1 MAPQAEEQLSAII
14 GAIYDCALEPARW
27 PETLRQICQA
37 LDCVASQLYVID
49 LDTGRHSFAT
59 GWGEAPEAT
68 RLLVERYQ
76 GPSADWQ
83 RQALAARGP
92 DADPDE
98 PFVLRRLANAAEI
111 VNSAFFKGWAG
122 MLGYCDAITAV
133 VLQQERRVGLL
144 GAARHE
150 SVGIATD
157 REVSLMRLLAP
168 HLRRA
173 VAIGDLLEMRALEA
187 AALRGAMDGLSVG
200 IGVVDAKGAILHAN
214 AAARAMLAAEDGP
227 IRSAQGRLAGRREA
241 ATAELLSAVAAA
253 AEGDARLGGRGIGV
267 VLGNADAADPPAVA
281 HVLPLT
287 GGALRPGLVPS
298 ATAAVFVNAPPAPPP
313 PWTLATLSRA
323 LGLTPAEA
331 RLLERLAA
339 GESMVEARAVLGIAE
354 TTAKTHLGRIFEK
367 AGVSRQAE
375 LMAMIARLAPPVRSG
390 P

>member
-27 PETLRQICQA
+27 PDAMRLICEA
-37 LDCVASQLYVID
+37 LDCV
-49 LDTGRHSFAT
+49 TGRLFVADMAT
-59 GWGEAPEAT
+59 QSLRFGSAWNEPPGAVEVLGGRFGGEVTKAM
-68 RLLVERYQ
+68 
-76 GPSADWQ
+76 
-83 RQALAARGP
+83 QAAFTDPGA
-92 DADPDE
+92 ADPDM
-98 PFVLRRLANAAEI
+98 PFVLSRSPGGLDFLASQVTAEW
-111 VNSAFFKGWAG
+111 ATPLGW
-122 MLGYCDAITAV
+122 CDAMNAV
-133 VLQQERRVGLL
+133 VLREGPRIGVFS
-144 GAARHE
+144 AVRHRDI
-150 SVGIATD
+150 GIATD

-241 ATAELLSAVAAA
+241 ATAELLSAFATA

-287 GGALRPGLVPS
+287 GGALRPGLVPR
-298 ATAAVFVNAPPAPPP
+298 ATAAVFVNAPPALPPP
-313 PWTLATLSRA
+313 GTLATLSRA

-339 GESMVEARAVLGIAE
+339 GESMVEARAALGIAE